1 MDFLKLVSHVYTL
14 LKATLQKNVHYTI
27 MFIPHTSLLSDGNR
41 IERQKAGLHSYK
53 TEKKISYI

>member
-14 LKATLQKNVHYTI
+14 LKATLQKNVYYTI

-41 IERQKAGLHSYK
+41 IERQKAGLHSYN